1 MSRID
6 KTQVSD
12 AIRLLSALRRE
23 AKLTDKVVAKLVGKL
38 AQLPQLRE
46 ELPSPRYLRQITEAA
61 EELDSALGHVVR
73 ARRQLPSVEQIGRLA
88 R

>member
-12 AIRLLSALRRE
+12 AIRLLNALRRE
-23 AKLTDKVVAKLVGKL
+23 AKLADKVVAKLVGKL
-38 AQLPQLRE
+38 DRLPQLCN

-61 EELDSALGHVVR
+61 EEFGSALGRVAR
-73 ARRQLPSVEQIGRLA
+73 ARRRLPSLEQLGRTT